1 MTRGAFTYAEFDRAL
16 TDAIPEMRAQVENTL
31 EQVKA
36 GGSPQPYAVVVLA
49 LKPFLRKLLD
59 QRTDA
64 GLLQRIFDFLE
75 EMACSPDI
83 EVVNLLQVGIFQSLV
98 GEPDRL
104 AAAWKYMGEETK
116 TIARATARTYRCE
129 HNLPERKGT
138 VFHRIFRKIAQ
149 RRGE

>member
-1 MTRGAFTYAEFDRAL
+1 MTRGALSYAEFDRAL
-16 TDAIPEMRAQVENTL
+16 TDAIPELRAQVENTL

-36 GGSPQPYAVVVLA
+36 GGSPQPYAVVVLV

-59 QRTDA
+59 QQTDA

-75 EMACSPDI
+75 EMACSSDI
-83 EVVNLLQVGIFQSLV
+83 EVVNLLWVGIFQSLV

-116 TIARATARTYRCE
+116 AIARQTARTYRCE
-129 HNLPERKGT
+129 QNLPERKGAT
-138 VFHRIFRKIAQ
+138 IHKIIRKIAH
-149 RRGE
+149 RRG